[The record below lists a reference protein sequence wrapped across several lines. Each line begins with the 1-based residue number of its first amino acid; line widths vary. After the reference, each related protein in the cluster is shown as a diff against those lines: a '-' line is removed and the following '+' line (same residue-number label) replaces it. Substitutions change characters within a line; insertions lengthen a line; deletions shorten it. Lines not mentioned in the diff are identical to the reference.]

1 MAAVVGCSGD
11 PGERGENGT
20 VGPAGPAGVAGPPG
34 AAGPAGAVGPA
45 GAEGQ
50 QGAPGAAGPAGMQG
64 ADGAPGAAGAPGT
77 PGANG
82 APGAAGPSGLVK
94 VLDFEAAW
102 GNVNLPGGN
111 AVTLPVG
118 CRTVAHV
125 AGTGE
130 AAVVAIQA
138 AAAPSAVVD
147 DALFLAVAFSQNG
160 APFAYASAQY
170 TAAPI
175 TDTVANL
182 STSKRIVLTPGVSYV
197 FAAGFETNNAVP
209 LGAFA
214 TCHGTVTIVK
224 P

>member
-1 MAAVVGCSGD
+1 M
-11 PGERGENGT
+11 
-20 VGPAGPAGVAGPPG
+20 
-34 AAGPAGAVGPA
+34 
-45 GAEGQ
+45 
-50 QGAPGAAGPAGMQG
+50 QGAPGAAGPMGLPG
-64 ADGAPGAAGAPGT
+64 ADGLPGANGAPGAPGAAGMPGT
-77 PGANG
+77 
-82 APGAAGPSGLVK
+82 PGAAGPSGLVK

-102 GNVNLPGGN
+102 GNVTLPGGN
-111 AVTLPVG
+111 TVTLPVG
-118 CRTVAHV
+118 CRTVAHI

-138 AAAPSAVVD
+138 AAAPAVVVD

-170 TAAPI
+170 TATPI
-175 TDTVANL
+175 TNNVANL

-197 FAAGFETNNAVP
+197 FAAGFETNNAVQ